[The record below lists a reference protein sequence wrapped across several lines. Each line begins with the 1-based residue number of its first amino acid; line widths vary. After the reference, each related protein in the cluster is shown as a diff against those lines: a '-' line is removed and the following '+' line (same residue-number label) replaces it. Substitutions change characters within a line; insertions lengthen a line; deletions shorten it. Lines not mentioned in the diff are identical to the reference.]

1 MDMGMY
7 ARWEQEHEKRKRTE
21 TLLNNAL
28 NWIYEHTDWDD
39 EEYLRICKDYLKMN
53 KEELEHEKYEIGCGI
68 DFEE

>member
-28 NWIYEHTDWDD
+28 NWIYADIGFDD
-39 EEYLRICKDYLKMN
+39 EEYLRICKDYVRMN
-53 KEELEHEKYEIGCGI
+53 EEELEWERIEIGYEV